1 MSLTK
6 IELANLL
13 YESMHVDKKQ
23 AEELVDLFFEE
34 LKKGLLK
41 DGELKLSG
49 FGNFQIKQKTKRR
62 GRNPKTGKDL
72 TIDARKVVIFKR
84 SVVLKGRLNSGKGS
98 L

>member
-6 IELANLL
+6 IELTNLL

-34 LKKGLLK
+34 LKNGLLK

-72 TIDARKVVIFKR
+72 TIDARKVVVFKR
-84 SVVLKGRLNSGKGS
+84 SVVLKGRLNSGKD
-98 L
+98 

>member
-84 SVVLKGRLNSGKGS
+84 SVVLKGRLNSAKG
-98 L
+98 

>member
-72 TIDARKVVIFKR
+72 TINARKVVVFKR

>member
-23 AEELVDLFFEE
+23 AEEMVDLFFEE

-49 FGNFQIKQKTKRR
+49 FGNFQIKQKNKRR

-72 TIDARKVVIFKR
+72 TINARKVVIFKR
-84 SVVLKGRLNSGKGS
+84 SVVLKGRLNSGKG
-98 L
+98 